1 MVQPVVT
8 NSAAGLPHPADPS
21 LKIPVVS
28 LVAPDGAPLGPKVV
42 TDTTGQFSFDVSSL
56 PSVPHCDAN
65 GNMDYITYG
74 PDRSGRSIRQTSTW
88 TNGRWMGD
96 SGWVLQ

>member
-1 MVQPVVT
+1 MIQPL
-8 NSAAGLPHPADPS
+8 NNAAAGLPHPADPA
-21 LKIPVVS
+21 LKIAVTT
-28 LVAPDGAPLGPKVV
+28 LVNADGVATGPNIVI
-42 TDTTGQFSFDVSSL
+42 DTTGQYSFDLSSL
-56 PSVPHCDAN
+56 ASVPHYDAN

-74 PDRSGRSIRQTSTW
+74 PDRNGRSVRQTSTW